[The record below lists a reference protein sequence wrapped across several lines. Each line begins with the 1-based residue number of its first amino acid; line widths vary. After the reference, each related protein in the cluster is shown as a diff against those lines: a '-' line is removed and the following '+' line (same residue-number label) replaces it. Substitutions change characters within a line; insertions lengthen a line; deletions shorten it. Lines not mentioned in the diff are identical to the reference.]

1 MDVSKTAEGFE
12 KEELGD
18 KAPLG
23 SDGDRDGDGWTP
35 LHAAAWGGHKG
46 TVEMLLV
53 HCCDPLSSSLGSTG
67 ASLGLSAAAAAVA
80 AVTAGAEEIPTE
92 KVPESTLGILHAR
105 TRGVRF
111 DIPVGATA
119 LDIAEMRG
127 HSEVAQLLRK
137 PSD

>member
-1 MDVSKTAEGFE
+1 MAKSISSLCPSSTQ
-12 KEELGD
+12 
-18 KAPLG
+18 APLWQLIANRC
-23 SDGDRDGDGWTP
+23 SRMLDVPIREP
-35 LHAAAWGGHKG
+35 FAVAAVAAVAAVVAVAAA
-46 TVEMLLV
+46 
-53 HCCDPLSSSLGSTG
+53 
-67 ASLGLSAAAAAVA
+67 AAVAAVA